1 MTVLAIPLQYCEPR
15 ERAAA
20 PGRIVPAPAIDSP
33 EFAFWEARTVQRA
46 QAGEEGA
53 FSELY
58 KAFAPE
64 LYRRV
69 LLPRLGNV
77 AAAEDALSDTFRAA
91 LQQIG
96 SYERRERGIWP
107 WLARIATNK
116 ALDQFRSHASGKRA
130 LVRFENLCGP
140 LADSSA
146 PASSVERNRQLQDLR
161 ERIGRVFD
169 GLRPRYRRAIELRFF
184 EERTRE
190 ECAQE
195 LEVKLGTFD
204 VVLLRALKAFRVA
217 WQDISDRESQP

>member
-1 MTVLAIPLQYCEPR
+1 VAALAIPLQYCQPR
-15 ERAAA
+15 GRPAAT
-20 PGRIVPAPAIDSP
+20 GRIVPAPAIDSA
-33 EFAFWEARTVQRA
+33 EFAFWEARVVQRA
-46 QAGEEGA
+46 QSGEREA
-53 FSELY
+53 LSALY
-58 KAFAPE
+58 RVFAPE

-77 AAAEDALSDTFRAA
+77 AAAEDALSETFRAA
-91 LQQIG
+91 FDQLG
-96 SYERRERGIWP
+96 NYERRERGIWP

-116 ALDQFRSHASGKRA
+116 ALDQFRSRASGKRA
-130 LVRFENLCGP
+130 LVRFESLCGP

-146 PASSVERNRQLQDLR
+146 PASSVERKRQLEDLR
-161 ERIGRVFD
+161 GRIDRVFE

-184 EERTRE
+184 DERSRE

-204 VVLLRALKAFRVA
+204 VLLLRALKAFRAA